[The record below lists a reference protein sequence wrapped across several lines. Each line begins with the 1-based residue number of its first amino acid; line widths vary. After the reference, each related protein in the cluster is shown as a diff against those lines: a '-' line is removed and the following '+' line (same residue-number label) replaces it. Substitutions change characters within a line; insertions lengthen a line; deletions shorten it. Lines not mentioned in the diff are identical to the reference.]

1 MNSRRFLTIIKR
13 ADNQAPAEMA
23 KLLEQACGFDI
34 ETAILKANMEPPS
47 IFSLK
52 DGMNALD
59 FIRKLNDM
67 GGQAFECTLRDIES
81 LGRTRMIRSIDILD
95 GRLELDMWRE
105 DPVSIQREEVRL
117 ICHGRI
123 RNERR
128 MHGMATKSRPRVHQ
142 GPSLVASAL
151 ASAIP
156 LGIAATLYA
165 RREVGRDSSGTGLAS
180 TTRMFSDK
188 IDIITRQGD
197 VFQVDANRF
206 NFDVLGDLKGLT
218 DQENVLKLCD
228 LLSHVTPNEIMDPY
242 FPLWI
247 PPAGYH
253 LIHLDGM
260 KTAKEYPAF
269 AFYSRW
275 SWLMYRH
282 MLGDAW

>member
-13 ADNQAPAEMA
+13 ADNQSPAGMA
-23 KLLEQACGFDI
+23 ELLEKACGFDI
-34 ETAILKANMEPPS
+34 ETARLKANTEPPS
-47 IFSLK
+47 VFSLN
-52 DGMNALD
+52 DGMNASD
-59 FIRKLNDM
+59 FILKLNDM

-81 LGRTRMIRSIDILD
+81 LGRTRMIRNIGILD

-105 DPVSIQREEVRL
+105 DPVSIPREDVRL

-123 RNERR
+123 RHERR
-128 MHGMATKSRPRVHQ
+128 LHGMPTKSRPRVHQ
-142 GPSLVASAL
+142 GPSLVATAI

-165 RREVGRDSSGTGLAS
+165 RREVGRDSTGTGLTS
-180 TTRMFSDK
+180 TTRMFSDR
-188 IDIITRQGD
+188 IDVITRQGD

-206 NFDVLGDLKGLT
+206 NFDVLGDLKGFT
-218 DQENVLKLCD
+218 DQENVLKLCE

-242 FPLWI
+242 FALWI
-247 PPAGYH
+247 PPTGYH
-253 LIHLDGM
+253 QIQLDGM
-260 KTAKEYPAF
+260 KTAGEDPAF